1 MRLGLHI
8 RIAKGLLEGLAQAE
22 RLGCETVQFFS
33 SNPNAWRT
41 GSLDP
46 EAAAAFKA
54 RAGELGIRPIILH
67 TPYLVNLA
75 SPNTDFWQKT
85 VGLLVFALSRASLL
99 GADHVVTHIGS
110 HKGTSYEEGVQR
122 ICKAAKQALEQ
133 SESSAMLLLEAGSG
147 AGDTI
152 GSTFTELADIFA
164 CMPGNLPPVGVAL
177 DTAHMWAAGYDVSSK
192 KKLDEVVSD
201 FDHHVGLSRLKL
213 IHLND
218 SRQALGSKADRHWH
232 IGEGRIGL
240 AGFEAVVNHP
250 ALASLSGIA
259 ETPGHELEQDW
270 RNLGTL
276 KDLRRQ

>member
-8 RIAKGLLEGLAQAE
+8 RVAKGLLDGLAQAE

-33 SNPNAWRT
+33 SNPNSWRT
-41 GSLDP
+41 GTLDP
-46 EAAAAFKA
+46 EAAAAFKI
-54 RAGELGIRPIILH
+54 RAAELDIRPIILH

-85 VGLLVFALSRASLL
+85 VGLLVYALSRAALL
-99 GADHVVTHIGS
+99 GADYVVTHVGS

-122 ICKAAKQALEQ
+122 ICLAAKQALKQ
-133 SESSAMLLLEAGSG
+133 SDSSAMLLLEAGSG

-152 GSTFTELADIFA
+152 GSKFNELADIFS
-164 CMPGNLPPVGVAL
+164 CIPTNLPPLGVAL

-192 KKLDEVVSD
+192 EKLAEVLSD
-201 FDHHVGLSRLKL
+201 FERLVGLSRLKL
-213 IHLND
+213 LHLND
-218 SRQALGSKADRHWH
+218 SRQTLGSRVDRHWH
-232 IGEGRIGL
+232 IGEGHIGL
-240 AGFEAVVNHP
+240 TGFEAIVNHP
-250 ALASLSGIA
+250 ALTDLPGIA

-276 KDLRRQ
+276 KDLRRM